1 VTVQLQIGEKMNL
14 KDQHVFVT
22 GGAAG
27 IGAAIVLD
35 AAQAGARVSFCDINS
50 DRGHAYAGELNAQ
63 GFQAM
68 FHTADVGL
76 FDSLKVAHDVIV
88 AEFGPVTG
96 AVNNAGVNSNAD
108 PVEMTDEEWNRFM
121 NVDLKSVWH
130 TAKLVLPAMRAA
142 KKGSIVNIASIHARM
157 TYPKYFPYA
166 AAKAGV
172 IGLTHNLA
180 LDEGAHNIRTNAVS
194 PGYTLTDILEKW
206 FSELPE
212 KRAESLAV
220 QVMGRMAQP
229 SEIAKVVT
237 FLLSDDASFV
247 NGADWIV
254 DGGLH
259 ARFA

>member
-1 VTVQLQIGEKMNL
+1 MKLR
-14 KDQHVFVT
+14 DQHIFVT
-22 GGAAG
+22 GGAEG

-35 AAQAGARVSFCDINS
+35 SLQAGARASFCDINEVK
-50 DRGHAYAGELNAQ
+50 GKAYEESLAKQ
-63 GFQAM
+63 GFKTL
-68 FHTADVGL
+68 FVKADVGD
-76 FDSLKVAHDVIV
+76 FNSLKAGYEQIV
-88 AEFGPVTG
+88 SEFGEING

-130 TAKLVLPAMRAA
+130 TAKLVLPAMRKA
-142 KKGSIVNIASIHARM
+142 KKGAIVNIASIHARM
-157 TYPKYFPYA
+157 SYPKYFPYA
-166 AAKAGV
+166 AAKSGV
-172 IGLTHNLA
+172 IGLTRNLA
-180 LDEGAHNIRTNAVS
+180 LDEGIHNIRTNAVS
-194 PGYTLTDILEKW
+194 PGYTLTPLLQSW
-206 FSELPE
+206 FDALPE
-212 KRAESLAV
+212 KAAEAMAV
-220 QVMGRMAQP
+220 QPLARMAAP

>member
-1 VTVQLQIGEKMNL
+1 MKLNG
-14 KDQHVFVT
+14 QHIFVT
-22 GGAAG
+22 GGADG

-35 AAQAGARVSFCDINS
+35 SLEAGARTSFCDINEEK
-50 DRGHAYAGELNAQ
+50 GFEYAQSLRAK
-63 GFQAM
+63 GFEVSFAK
-68 FHTADVGL
+68 ADVGL
-76 FDSLKVAHDVIV
+76 FDSLKAAYEVIV
-88 AEFGPVTG
+88 KELGPVNG

-108 PVEMTDEEWNRFM
+108 PVEMTDEEWNKFM

-130 TAKLVLPAMRAA
+130 TAKLVLPDMRAA
-142 KKGSIVNIASIHARM
+142 KKGAIVNIASIHARM

-166 AAKAGV
+166 AAKSGV
-172 IGLTHNLA
+172 IGLTRNLA
-180 LDEGAHNIRTNAVS
+180 LDEGIHNIRTNAVS
-194 PGYTLTDILEKW
+194 PGYTLTPLLQSW
-206 FSELPE
+206 FDQLPE
-212 KRAESLAV
+212 KAAEAMAV
-220 QVMGRMAQP
+220 QPLARMAAP

>member
-1 VTVQLQIGEKMNL
+1 MKLNG
-14 KDQHVFVT
+14 QHIFVT
-22 GGAAG
+22 GGADG

-35 AAQAGARVSFCDINS
+35 ALQAGARVSFCDINES
-50 DRGHAYAGELNAQ
+50 KGDAYAQTLRAQ
-63 GFQAM
+63 GFEVSFAK
-68 FHTADVGL
+68 ADVGL
-76 FDSLKVAHDVIV
+76 FDSLKAAHEIIV
-88 AEFGPVTG
+88 KEFGPING

-108 PVEMTDEEWNRFM
+108 PVEMTDDEWNKFM

-142 KKGSIVNIASIHARM
+142 KKGAIVNIASIHARM

-166 AAKAGV
+166 AAKSGV
-172 IGLTHNLA
+172 IGLTRNLA
-180 LDEGAHNIRTNAVS
+180 LDEGINNIRTNAVS
-194 PGYTLTDILEKW
+194 PGYTLTPLLQEW
-206 FSELPE
+206 FERLPE
-212 KRAESLAV
+212 KAAESMAV
-220 QVMGRMAQP
+220 QPMARMAAP

-237 FLLSDDASFV
+237 FLLSEDASFV